1 MFPQSGQYL
10 KNIMKS
16 SGYETIE
23 SILKLRHQEE
33 LNKMFD
39 FIKSVSDIIEDKEE
53 MFGVFKS
60 NPNKVTL
67 IPGLEVRIS
76 FIFYLGDLLRKQ
88 LAPPPCCMK
97 SVKFSLLQVSVNY
110 HC

>member
-23 SILKLRHQEE
+23 SILKLRYREE

-67 IPGLEVRIS
+67 IPGLEVCIS
-76 FIFYLGDLLRKQ
+76 FYSLSRGSRASFKETMSS
-88 LAPPPCCMK
+88 PP
-97 SVKFSLLQVSVNY
+97 VT
-110 HC
+110 